1 VDKATIFG
9 ILLATFLIAGAML
22 LGGSLL
28 MYWDTPSVLI
38 VFGGTFA
45 TTLIK
50 ESFGAMKN
58 AFSVAKQAMVET
70 PQDVDA
76 VITRLLDLAKK
87 ARESGVLAL
96 ESEKMP
102 TPFMAKGLR
111 LVCDG
116 ISAEEILETLH
127 AERLALLRRH
137 KKGRDIFKFMAGI
150 APSMGMIGT
159 LVGLVAMLQTLDNP
173 SAIGPAMATA
183 LLTTLYGALIA
194 FVVCQP
200 VASKLEGRT
209 NEEAMTMEVA
219 LQGLA
224 AIARGDRPMI
234 MRERLE
240 SYLLPKV
247 RAAKPSE

>member
-1 VDKATIFG
+1 MDKATVVGLIV
-9 ILLATFLIAGAML
+9 ATVLIVGSML

-28 MYWDTPSVLI
+28 MYWDLPSILI

-58 AFSVAKQAMVET
+58 GFSVAKQAMVET
-70 PQDVDA
+70 PQDVEA
-76 VITRLLDLAKK
+76 IIAKLLDLAKK

-102 TPFMAKGLR
+102 TPFMSKGLR

-116 ISAEEILETLH
+116 VSAEEILETLH
-127 AERLALLRRH
+127 SERLALLRRH
-137 KKGRDIFKFMAGI
+137 KKGRDMFKFMASI
-150 APSMGMIGT
+150 APAMGMIGT

-200 VASKLEGRT
+200 IAAKLEART
-209 NEEAMTMEVA
+209 NDEATTMEVA
-219 LQGLA
+219 VQGLA
-224 AIARGDRPMI
+224 GIARGDRPMI
-234 MRERLE
+234 LRERLE
-240 SYLLPKV
+240 SYLLPKA
-247 RAAKPSE
+247 RAAKAAD